1 MPSAAAV
8 RLQVESTLARKIP
21 SALTPQARIIR
32 PNVPTG
38 IAALDG
44 LLGGGIPLG
53 AVTELVGDECSGRTS
68 IATAVIAGMTG
79 SGRVCAW
86 VDAAN
91 AFDPASTAAMGVA
104 LERLLWVRCAVE
116 QQSQQQAPA
125 KRAFAVPQQCF
136 TPRLPT
142 RGLHGGGFGPHP
154 RGEARG
160 MSEAMESLFAP
171 QQPIAARL
179 QPVPAASVPQ
189 QATATQTPRVGSR
202 SRHYDAIERALRCTD
217 LLLQT
222 GGFSVLVLDLA
233 SIAAEHVARIELST
247 WHRYRVATE
256 KQQACLLLL
265 TQYPCAKS
273 GSELQL
279 RLASADPLPHAS
291 TVFEGMQPQVEIHRQ
306 RFAAPASN
314 VISMRKGPQRETS
327 TQWQNRTAWAGT
339 R

>member
-32 PNVPTG
+32 PTVPTG
-38 IAALDG
+38 IAALDS

-53 AVTELVGDECSGRTS
+53 AVTELVGEECSGRTS
-68 IATAVIAGMTG
+68 IATALVAGITR

-86 VDAAN
+86 VDASN
-91 AFDPASTAAMGVA
+91 AFDPVSTAAMGVS
-104 LERLLWVRCAVE
+104 LDRLLWVRCAVE
-116 QQSQQQAPA
+116 QKAQQQAPA
-125 KRAFAVPQQCF
+125 KPAFAVPQQYF
-136 TPRLPT
+136 TPRAPV

-160 MSEAMESLFAP
+160 MSEAMESLFTPQAP
-171 QQPIAARL
+171 SPARM
-179 QPVPAASVPQ
+179 QPVPAISVPRSSS
-189 QATATQTPRVGSR
+189 TLEPPRVR
-202 SRHYDAIERALRCTD
+202 SRARQYDAIERALRCTD

-233 SIAAEHVARIELST
+233 SIVAEHVARIELST

-279 RLASADPLPHAS
+279 RLVSADPLTHAS
-291 TVFEGMQPQVEIHRQ
+291 TVFEGMRPQVEIYRQ
-306 RFAAPASN
+306 RFAAPATN
-314 VISMRKGPQRETS
+314 VVSMRKGPHRETS
-327 TQWQNRTAWAGT
+327 AQWQNRTAWAGS